1 MWIILLETK
10 IRNVDTVWRRLGG
23 NHIAIVYRLPRKIVK
38 NRLLKK
44 LSIASELAEISYK
57 VGIYYI
63 RYVHN
68 EISLTMYNV
77 MIDVTSASIV
87 SQCHIFI
94 RCARE

>member
-1 MWIILLETK
+1 METK
-10 IRNVDTVWRRLGG
+10 IRNVDTAWRRLGG
-23 NHIAIVYRLPRKIVK
+23 NHIAIVYRLPRTIMK

-44 LSIASELAEISYK
+44 FSIASELTEIGYR
-57 VGIYYI
+57 VGIYYN

-77 MIDVTSASIV
+77 TIDVTSANIV
-87 SQCHIFI
+87 SQCRIFI